1 MLCLDTN
8 ILVHAFRAGS
18 PEHQRVHSWLSEA
31 LSGDEPVIVPVE
43 VGSAFLRLCTNRR
56 AFPDASSSSDA
67 LEFLE
72 RVTSS
77 AYVVSASPS
86 AWQRFLNLVAEF
98 ELAGNDVHDALIA
111 AEALDYQAALVT
123 FDQGFG
129 RFTDLQV
136 LSVP

>member
-18 PEHQRVHSWLSEA
+18 PEHQRVHSWLIEA

-43 VGSAFLRLCTNRR
+43 VGSAFLRLCTNPR
-56 AFPDASSSSDA
+56 AVPDASSSSDA

-86 AWQRFLNLVAEF
+86 AWQRFLDLVAEF
-98 ELAGNDVHDALIA
+98 ELAGNDVPDALIA